1 MGTDKKSMGVGQFKY
16 NVTQSRSAET
26 VGGKMAKRL
35 LEYADTTNQSAT
47 ELVTSLSVV
56 HMGKMHTTTK
66 GKTLSLG

>member
-1 MGTDKKSMGVGQFKY
+1 MGRYKY

-26 VGGKMAKRL
+26 VGGEMADCL
-35 LEYADTTNQSAT
+35 LDYADTTNQSAT